1 MEDELNLMSVF
12 SDNAEIH
19 DDEPFNMDDYINGGL
34 DNDSNEDDD
43 NNEPDELVDKNK
55 PIEDEGPEIV
65 DGDDDNEGDDS
76 NDDDSSSNLYSS
88 ISDVLM
94 EQGIIPSLDSSE
106 GIKNADDFVG
116 VLKREIEL
124 QSARQL
130 EDYIS
135 NLDLERIATSRKA
148 QLELDSIDEDYLKD
162 NLEVAKDIIL
172 RDYINQGLSEDR
184 AKRYLK
190 KTIELGSDMIIEE
203 ALESTQSLKEFE
215 KKSEEQEK
223 IRYKQSLIE
232 SQLEQ
237 ERINDSIKNTIYS
250 PKPIIDGMVT
260 NKALQ
265 DRVFKTMT
273 EVVAKDPTSGELQNK
288 FMQSRSANPVEFDT
302 KMYYLYE
309 LTKGFT
315 DLSGISKTVTSSAV
329 KKLETVLR
337 KTKFEDG
344 GTPGYMQDPDSY
356 SSNYGSELVL

>member
-1 MEDELNLMSVF
+1 MEDDLNLMSVF

-19 DDEPFNMDDYINGGL
+19 TDEPFNMDDYINGGL
-34 DNDSNEDDD
+34 DNDTVEDDD
-43 NNEPDELVDKNK
+43 NSEPVVPTDNDK
-55 PIEDEGPEIV
+55 PIEDESSESV
-65 DGDDDNEGDDS
+65 DGDDDSEGDDS

-88 ISDVLM
+88 ISDVLI

-135 NLDLERIATSRKA
+135 NLDLEKIATSRKT
-148 QLELDSIDEDYLKD
+148 QLQLDSIDEDYLQE

-190 KTIELGSDMIIEE
+190 KTIELGADMIVEE

-215 KKSEEQEK
+215 KRNEEQEK
-223 IRYKQSLIE
+223 IRYKQSVLE
-232 SQLEQ
+232 SQIEQ
-237 ERINDSIKNTIYS
+237 ERINDSIKNTIYN

-288 FMQSRSANPVEFDT
+288 FMQSRSANPIEFDT